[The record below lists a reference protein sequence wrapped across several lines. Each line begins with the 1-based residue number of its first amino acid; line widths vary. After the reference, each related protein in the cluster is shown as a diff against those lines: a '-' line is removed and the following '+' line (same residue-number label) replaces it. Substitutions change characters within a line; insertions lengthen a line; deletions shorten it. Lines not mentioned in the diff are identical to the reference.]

1 MSSWSERAVG
11 EVRPAEADE
20 HVLRYAAIAPLVAE
34 APQWVDLGCG
44 DGSAAAAAGV
54 SAEAAL
60 LVDRDPAEAA
70 RVLGGEALALDL
82 TDPSSL
88 RERILDDA
96 VVTCFSTIEHLDP
109 WLPLVELLGSV
120 ELVTVVLS
128 VPNQAFDGAGAWG
141 EGAFEELLRLLPAD
155 AVVARQ
161 VALSGSALV
170 VGDAAAPALA
180 APSDFDQPPTDFV
193 VAFGPRAASLG
204 SVAAVA
210 ALDRRGERLRERERD
225 AEVAL
230 LEARLSS

>member
-1 MSSWSERAVG
+1 MASWSERAVR
-11 EVRPAEADE
+11 EVRPAEAA
-20 HVLRYAAIAPLVAE
+20 V
-34 APQWVDLGCG
+34 
-44 DGSAAAAAGV
+44 AGV
-54 SAEAAL
+54 SAETSL

-82 TDPSSL
+82 TQPEPL
-88 RERILDDA
+88 RDAIREDA

-109 WLPLVELLGSV
+109 WLPLVELLASLEG
-120 ELVTVVLS
+120 VTVVLS
-128 VPNQAFDGAGAWG
+128 VPNQSFEGSGAWG

-155 AVVARQ
+155 AVVAQQ

-170 VGDAAAPALA
+170 VSDAPPPLD
-180 APSDFDQPPTDFV
+180 APSDLDQPPTDLL
-193 VAFGPRAASLG
+193 VAFGPRASSLG